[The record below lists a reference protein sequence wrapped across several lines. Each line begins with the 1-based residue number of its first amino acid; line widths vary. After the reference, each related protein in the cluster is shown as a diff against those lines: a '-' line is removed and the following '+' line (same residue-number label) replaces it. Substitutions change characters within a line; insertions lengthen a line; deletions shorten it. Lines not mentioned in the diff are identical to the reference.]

1 MKASEKM
8 SKIGIRYED
17 KYVMERRVALV
28 PEHIRKLVDA
38 GLEIEVVKSA
48 KRIFKD
54 AEFEAAGAQLVDE
67 ITDAEIILGV
77 KEMPMD
83 FFEKNKTYLFFS
95 HTIKGQPYNMPLL
108 KKMMEQQINL
118 FDYERFVDE
127 QGKRLIFFGR
137 FAGLAGMIN
146 SLWSLGQRYAEMGID
161 TPFLKI
167 KQTHH
172 YDSLE
177 EAKKVISEVGDFIA
191 ENGLSELI
199 SPLVIGI
206 TGYGNVSK
214 GAQEILDLLPNK
226 QLSPEELLKAGSA
239 NNLPKN
245 VVVKVVF
252 EEKHLSKPKEDG
264 KEFDLKEYYS
274 SPELFENQFEKYIP
288 LLTVLMNCMY
298 WDDRYPR
305 IVTKDFL
312 QKLYNSGTPKLT
324 VIGDITC
331 DPDGSIEC
339 THRGTEIED
348 PVFVYNPFTG
358 KPTMGFKGEGIL
370 VMAVD
375 ILPSELPRESSQTF
389 SDALV
394 GYIPQI
400 AKVDF
405 SKAFDELA
413 LPFPVKKAMILHRG
427 KLTEDYQYLEEYLA

>member
-1 MKASEKM
+1 MN
-8 SKIGIRYED
+8 KIGIRYED

-28 PEHIRKLVDA
+28 PKHIKKLVDQ
-38 GLEIEVVKSA
+38 GLEIEIVKSA
-48 KRIFKD
+48 KRVFKD
-54 AEFEAAGAQLVDE
+54 KEFELAGAQLVDE
-67 ITDAEIILGV
+67 ITDADIILGV
-77 KEMPMD
+77 KEMPID
-83 FFEKNKTYLFFS
+83 FFKKNKSYIFFS

-108 KKMMEQQINL
+108 KKMMEQEVNL

-127 QGKRLIFFGR
+127 QGRRLIFFGR

-177 EAKKVISEVGDFIA
+177 EAKAVITEVGKFIA

-199 SPLVIGI
+199 SPLVIAI

-214 GAQEILDLLPNK
+214 GAQEILDLLPTK
-226 QLSPEELLKAGSA
+226 QLTPEELLKLNGS
-239 NNLPKN
+239 NSLQTDLII
-245 VVVKVVF
+245 KVVF
-252 EEKHLSKPKEDG
+252 EEKHLSKPKEVG
-264 KEFDLKEYYS
+264 KEFDLQEYYS
-274 SPELFENQFEKYIP
+274 SPELFEDQFEKYIP
-288 LLTVLMNCMY
+288 YITVLMNCMY

-312 QKLYNSGTPKLT
+312 EKLYTKGSPKLT
-324 VIGDITC
+324 VIGDVTC

-339 THRGTEIED
+339 THKGTEIED
-348 PVFVYNPFTG
+348 PVFVYNPFTR
-358 KPTMGFKGEGIL
+358 KPVSGFKGDGIL

-394 GYIPQI
+394 DYIPEI

-405 SKAFDELA
+405 SKPFDELE
-413 LPFPVKKAMILHRG
+413 LPFPVKKAMILHQG
-427 KLTEDYQYLEEYLA
+427 KLTEEYKYLEEYLTD